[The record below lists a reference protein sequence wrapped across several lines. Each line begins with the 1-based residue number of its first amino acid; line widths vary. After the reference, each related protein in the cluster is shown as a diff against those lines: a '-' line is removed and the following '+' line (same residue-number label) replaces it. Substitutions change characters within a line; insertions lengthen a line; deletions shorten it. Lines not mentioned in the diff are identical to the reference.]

1 MCVRSS
7 PVLLKWLSLVL
18 LVTASGCRSA
28 SGSHEGAMQVDTLPS
43 GALRLT
49 HHLPDD
55 RFDPGRALTLVEEV
69 RVGAVEG
76 DGPEVFGSVRGVAAD
91 EEGALWVLDAQAAAV
106 RVFNA
111 DGTFRTSFGRQGDGP
126 GEFREPNGMLRT
138 PGGELLVSDPRNQRI
153 TRFGPDGGLRQVHRV
168 VFPSYGFIWAAV
180 LDPRDRVL
188 DRQIRGPFVRGE
200 PVRLML
206 SRLDLGAE
214 QVDTL
219 PYPWFDEGAAARRT
233 AWEFERGSMGIPFAA
248 SLVSVVDPSLDE
260 TTVWAGW
267 SDGYTVVR
275 VSLDGDTLL
284 EVRGNAQPVPVSAEE
299 RADAIRRAEAFVT
312 QVGGAPPDYA
322 DIPGVKPLLAR
333 LDLDSRGR
341 LWVQMEAPDGSSRF
355 DIFSRD
361 GLWEAS
367 VVSPVPMDRFSPR
380 VIDGARFIAVI
391 TDELGIAYVT
401 RFRLEEG

>member
-1 MCVRSS
+1 M
-7 PVLLKWLSLVL
+7 
-18 LVTASGCRSA
+18 
-28 SGSHEGAMQVDTLPS
+28 
-43 GALRLT
+43 
-49 HHLPDD
+49 
-55 RFDPGRALTLVEEV
+55 
-69 RVGAVEG
+69 
-76 DGPEVFGSVRGVAAD
+76 
-91 EEGALWVLDAQAAAV
+91 
-106 RVFNA
+106 
-111 DGTFRTSFGRQGDGP
+111 
-126 GEFREPNGMLRT
+126 
-138 PGGELLVSDPRNQRI
+138 
-153 TRFGPDGGLRQVHRV
+153 
-168 VFPSYGFIWAAV
+168 
-180 LDPRDRVL
+180 
-188 DRQIRGPFVRGE
+188 
-200 PVRLML
+200 
-206 SRLDLGAE
+206 
-214 QVDTL
+214 
-219 PYPWFDEGAAARRT
+219 
-233 AWEFERGSMGIPFAA
+233 
-248 SLVSVVDPSLDE
+248 
-260 TTVWAGW
+260 
-267 SDGYTVVR
+267 VR